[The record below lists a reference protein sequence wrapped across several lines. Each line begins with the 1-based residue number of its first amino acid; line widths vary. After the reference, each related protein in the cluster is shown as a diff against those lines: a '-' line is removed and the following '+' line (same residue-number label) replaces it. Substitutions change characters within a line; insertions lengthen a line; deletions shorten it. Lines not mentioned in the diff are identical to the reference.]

1 MLHLSDTY
9 IAMPVIVHEFVEHAV
24 EPDQVNVPEMLDRR
38 CSLYR
43 VLVPPDK
50 LNPQVRDSI
59 QTGEILRNDDTL
71 CSEDVSSLKQVCNL

>member
-24 EPDQVNVPEMLDRR
+24 DQEKVNVPELLDRR

-50 LNPQVRDSI
+50 LNPH
-59 QTGEILRNDDTL
+59 
-71 CSEDVSSLKQVCNL
+71 VSCYACEWKSQCMA

>member
-9 IAMPVIVHEFVEHAV
+9 IAMPVIVHEFVEHAIDP
-24 EPDQVNVPEMLDRR
+24 ERVNNPELLDRR

-50 LNPQVRDSI
+50 LNPQVR
-59 QTGEILRNDDTL
+59 L
-71 CSEDVSSLKQVCNL
+71 